1 MKSQAWNS
9 THVAREERVER
20 SCTWL
25 ELQIAHSMCDWD
37 EMIMQLAIAY
47 GVGPRNTFA
56 IHHWEVTEIALAR
69 RSSTRNARC
78 TWRCGWRTTLT
89 LGVWVKLLVSYST
102 CNWDETIKNTAIAY
116 AIGPRNTLTVYHREV
131 NEIAIARRSSTRN
144 ARCATTERMRV
155 RCRLWF
161 KCKIKQL
168 LTLEGNE
175 MNHALLKFED
185 N

>member
-9 THVAREERVER
+9 THVVREERVER

-37 EMIMQLAIAY
+37 EMIMQIAIAY

-89 LGVWVKLLVSYST
+89 LGCVNVQLR
-102 CNWDETIKNTAIAY
+102 WDDKEHSDSLRYWSAKY
-116 AIGPRNTLTVYHREV
+116 AHSLSSRSQWNRNSE
-131 NEIAIARRSSTRN
+131 
-144 ARCATTERMRV
+144 
-155 RCRLWF
+155 
-161 KCKIKQL
+161 KIIY
-168 LTLEGNE
+168 
-175 MNHALLKFED
+175 A
-185 N
+185 